1 MRSNLKQMQAKT
13 STESEMKRTQD
24 IMKIDCERA
33 SSSMQQQHF
42 RAQMRND
49 CKNVKKEKNS
59 TRETNS
65 VETSKPN
72 IKIN

>member
-49 CKNVKKEKNS
+49 CKNVKKKKIQREKRIQWRHRS
-59 TRETNS
+59 QT
-65 VETSKPN
+65 
-72 IKIN
+72 